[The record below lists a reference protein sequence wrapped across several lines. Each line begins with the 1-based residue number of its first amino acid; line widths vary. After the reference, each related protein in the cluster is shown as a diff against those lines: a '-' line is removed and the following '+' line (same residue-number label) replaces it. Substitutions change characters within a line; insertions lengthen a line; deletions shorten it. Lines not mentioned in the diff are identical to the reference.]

1 MTIWIPRN
9 GLKSIIM
16 GFHLKESFLKVCQQ
30 NNIRT
35 AIKIVCIFHTR
46 LYGRVMYKYEYC
58 STILMRNDIAILKIL
73 RYRKQNF
80 SFSLVPAIK
89 GHKNV
94 SSLDF
99 FCCSIALSYSY
110 LSKNNNDLILVYHIF
125 EKKMYFNQLYQQPK
139 NMSGPSPSVSII
151 IGIQLVIIF
160 YHCIKL

>member
-1 MTIWIPRN
+1 
-9 GLKSIIM
+9 M
-16 GFHLKESFLKVCQQ
+16 GFHLKKSFLKVCQQ

-73 RYRKQNF
+73 LRYRKQNF
-80 SFSLVPAIK
+80 CFSLVPAIR

-125 EKKMYFNQLYQQPK
+125 EKKNVFQSIISATEKYVW
-139 NMSGPSPSVSII
+139 SVSLSIYYNRNPVGNNFLSLYKAI
-151 IGIQLVIIF
+151 ADVNI
-160 YHCIKL
+160 Y